1 MTSRSVQEVIRRPAV
16 SPRTPV
22 SGTGMAAMVL
32 LLASVAL
39 GVDIVLGSDASR
51 THVVVGTAA
60 ALTCAGVGAALVMTG
75 RRPLRESL
83 ALLRLGPWFGMVF
96 ALVFGVATLVW
107 LPGNLRY
114 GRGVD
119 PSAFPG
125 TLVLCALGLFAV
137 CVGYL
142 LAPASWRRVAH
153 RFDAWLRGPQRA
165 SSTAAQAWRLWSV
178 AIVFAGIQA
187 MTGRLGYLADP
198 TASLSATSSAGVFLS
213 VLSQVGG
220 LGTLVMAYRTAL
232 GPSAGRWLSLGVIL
246 GSQVA
251 VGILSASKEGVT
263 LQVLA
268 AAIGLSQGRRLRLRW
283 FVAAAAIIALAYPV
297 VTAYRQLINTGSG
310 RLSLGQVVDQIDFG
324 DLLTSSLTGSEP
336 ARGAGVSDTLGR
348 WSRIGD
354 VAIIER
360 QTPSPIPYASPT
372 ELLAAPLVSVVPRS
386 VWPGKP
392 VFATGYEL
400 AVRYYGQ
407 DTSTYSSAAATPYGD
422 LYRHG
427 GLWTVLAGGA
437 VLGGLLRL
445 VDSRGEGDIRQ
456 MYLPLLMFPVL
467 IKQEG
472 GFSDVLASGP
482 LLLFVLFV
490 AYRLSDRW
498 TGDGRAS
505 QVVSVRHPAG

>member
-1 MTSRSVQEVIRRPAV
+1 MTAGSAQEAIRRRGV
-16 SPRTPV
+16 SLGKPQHGR
-22 SGTGMAAMVL
+22 GIAAAFL
-32 LLASVAL
+32 ILGFVAL
-39 GVDIVLGSDASR
+39 ALDVVLASDASR
-51 THVVVGTAA
+51 AHLVVGTAA
-60 ALTCAGVGAALVMTG
+60 ALTCAGVGAALVLTG
-75 RRPLRESL
+75 GRPLRDSL
-83 ALLRLGPWFGMVF
+83 ALLRLGPWFGVVF

-107 LPGNLRY
+107 VPGDLRY

-125 TLVLCALGLFAV
+125 ALVVSAVGLFAV

-142 LAPASWRRVAH
+142 LTPRSWRRLAH
-153 RFDAWLRGPQRA
+153 LFDAWLRGPQRA
-165 SSTAAQAWRLWSV
+165 SASDAQAWRLWSV
-178 AIVFAGIQA
+178 AIAFAGIQA
-187 MTGRLGYLADP
+187 VTGRLGYLADP
-198 TASLSATSSAGVFLS
+198 TKSLAATSSVGVFLS
-213 VLSQVGG
+213 ALSQVGE
-220 LGTLVMAYRTAL
+220 LGTLVMAYRTAVR
-232 GPSAGRWLSLGVIL
+232 PSGRRWLSLAVIL
-246 GSQVA
+246 ASQVA

-283 FVAAAAIIALAYPV
+283 FVAAAAIIALASPV

-310 RLSLGQVVDQIDFG
+310 RLTLGQVVDQVDFG
-324 DLLTSSLTGSEP
+324 GLLASSLTGS
-336 ARGAGVSDTLGR
+336 ALGGTGVPDTLGR

-360 QTPSPIPYASPT
+360 QTPSPIPYAPPT
-372 ELLAAPLVSVVPRS
+372 ELLAAPLVSVIPRS

-407 DTSTYSSAAATPYGD
+407 GTTTYSSAAATPYGD

-445 VDSRGEGDIRQ
+445 VDSRGTGDIRQ

-467 IKQEG
+467 IKQEA
-472 GFSDVLASGP
+472 GFSDILASGP
-482 LLLFVLFV
+482 ILLFTLFV

-498 TGDGRAS
+498 TADVPAPRALPEG
-505 QVVSVRHPAG
+505 HPAR